1 MEQCDKSESRNVNRM
16 YLFCW
21 SDYGRAV
28 MCFDIDYCDEVGGGK
43 RTSWMDQ
50 EETISDKRK
59 RQLTEAQLDSYKSSY
74 PNQCT

>member
-1 MEQCDKSESRNVNRM
+1 MKEYDNMKILARRTQTTCKR
-16 YLFCW
+16 
-21 SDYGRAV
+21 GTTAV
-28 MCFDIDYCDEVGGGK
+28 QAPTKQHDIANAGGK

-74 PNQCT
+74 PNRHT